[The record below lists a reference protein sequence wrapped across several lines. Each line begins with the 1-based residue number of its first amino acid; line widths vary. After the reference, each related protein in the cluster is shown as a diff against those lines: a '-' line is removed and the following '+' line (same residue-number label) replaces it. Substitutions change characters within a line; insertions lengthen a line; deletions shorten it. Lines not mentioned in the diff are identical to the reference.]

1 MGCFDTNSASQ
12 LGHQTKDPIANLE
25 KEENQKKK
33 LSAATERFNQLVEL
47 SQRDYADDYD
57 NNATLRR
64 SYRGARAKRDRSSR
78 AGKVRSE
85 EHLFI
90 VVFGCGA
97 VNELAISQM
106 RTIMQ

>member
-64 SYRGARAKRDRSSR
+64 SYRGARTKRDRSSR
-78 AGKVRSE
+78 AGKVRNIYLL
-85 EHLFI
+85 LFL
-90 VVFGCGA
+90 VV
-97 VNELAISQM
+97 VQ
-106 RTIMQ
+106 